1 MLLFLDAAFVFL
13 TKVTAMAIKDI
24 LLLGHPDLYKIA
36 EPVSKE
42 ELQELHS
49 PIDLM
54 WESILDIQTT
64 YGFGRA
70 IAAPQIGLN
79 KRIIALHI
87 NKPSVMI
94 NPELSNLSD
103 EMIELWDDCMSFPS
117 LLVKVR
123 RHKKIT
129 VSYFDL
135 NWQKHTKELEDA
147 MSELI
152 QHEYDHLDGILA
164 VQRAIDKHSFKW
176 KSATL

>member
-1 MLLFLDAAFVFL
+1 
-13 TKVTAMAIKDI
+13 MAIKDI
-24 LLLGHPDLYKIA
+24 LLLGHPDLYKTA
-36 EPVSKE
+36 EPVSKN

-49 PIDLM
+49 QIQLM
-54 WESILDIQTT
+54 WESILDIQKT

-103 EMIELWDDCMSFPS
+103 EMIELWDDCMSFPN

-135 NWQKHTKELEDA
+135 NWQRHTEELEDDMA
-147 MSELI
+147 ELI
-152 QHEYDHLDGILA
+152 QHEYDHLDGVLA
-164 VQRAIDKHSFKW
+164 VQRAIDKQSFKW
-176 KSATL
+176 KSTTL